1 VPSVR
6 NSLTEAFQCILKSVG
21 DRVIHI
27 SDEEAA
33 SDFASLLDRVRAGAE
48 VVIEHDSEP
57 VALLRPALPSGPIDK
72 VLAAIGRDVPDEDW
86 SRVPTDLSK
95 NLDHYL
101 YGSPKATK

>member
-1 VPSVR
+1 M
-6 NSLTEAFQCILKSVG
+6 NAMG
-21 DRVIHI
+21 NRVIHI

-48 VVIEHDSEP
+48 VVIEHDSRP
-57 VALLRPALPSGPIDK
+57 VALLRPALPSEPIDK
-72 VLAAIGRDVPDEDW
+72 VFAAIAQDVPDEDW

-101 YGSPKATK
+101 YGSPKVSG